1 MISKHTHHE
10 WAEKFDC
17 APIIDVNH
25 PIISCLRQK
34 TRKITGMVFA
44 SLDTIVSRMKQRTNK
59 RSQNMKKDTS
69 IFLHRLLLW
78 GTLLFGA
85 TLLLVNAWFIMH
97 AETGLLFTTTSF

>member
-1 MISKHTHHE
+1 MISKQTHHE

-34 TRKITGMVFA
+34 TRKITGMLFA
-44 SLDTIVSRMKQRTNK
+44 SLDVVVSKMKQSNR
-59 RSQNMKKDTS
+59 RSKAMKKDSS

-78 GTLLFGA
+78 GVLLFGA
-85 TLLLVNAWFIMH
+85 TLLLVNAWFIMNT
-97 AETGLLFTTTSF
+97 ESGLLFTATTIQ